1 MGFSEMVFIFFVALI
16 VFGPKRL
23 PEIGR
28 QIGKLMAEFKRH
40 SNEFKSQLE
49 NEIRQMELQEAVKKM
64 DAEMPKILPP
74 QNTVPATV
82 QHPIA
87 TTEQPPAPAPEQQSV
102 ITTDDLM
109 RAASAHNTETR
120 KSADSTAL
128 DQPAGPQ
135 TPVAVSAAPT
145 VSEPPIKGPDA

>member
-1 MGFSEMVFIFFVALI
+1 MGFSEMVFIFFFALI

-74 QNTVPATV
+74 QNSVPSAANYLKTASSIDLEAKPAIPPGDAQNHALGGASESPV
-82 QHPIA
+82 PENKA
-87 TTEQPPAPAPEQQSV
+87 ELTTENHGGAPTSTP
-102 ITTDDLM
+102 
-109 RAASAHNTETR
+109 ASAT
-120 KSADSTAL
+120 
-128 DQPAGPQ
+128 
-135 TPVAVSAAPT
+135 
-145 VSEPPIKGPDA
+145 KGPDA

>member
-1 MGFSEMVFIFFVALI
+1 MGFSEMIFIFFFALI

-28 QIGKLMAEFKRH
+28 QVGKLMAEFKRH

-74 QNTVPATV
+74 QKSIPTV
-82 QHPIA
+82 
-87 TTEQPPAPAPEQQSV
+87 TEY
-102 ITTDDLM
+102 L
-109 RAASAHNTETR
+109 
-120 KSADSTAL
+120 KSATAL
-128 DQPAGPQ
+128 DLEAKPVIESPAVLPAAELAASSTGSLTSTPEIANAAVAGEPGPL
-135 TPVAVSAAPT
+135 TEAKPAVP
-145 VSEPPIKGPDA
+145 EPPIKAPDA